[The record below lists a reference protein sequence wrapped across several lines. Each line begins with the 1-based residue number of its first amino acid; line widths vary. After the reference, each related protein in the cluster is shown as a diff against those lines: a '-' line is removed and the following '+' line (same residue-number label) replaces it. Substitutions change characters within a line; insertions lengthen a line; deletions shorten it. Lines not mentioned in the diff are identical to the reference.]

1 MDYKFL
7 ILGVIVCFSCIQL
20 IEVMSFIARISG
32 VKENKRSLAYSLQN
46 AIFMLTRF
54 FTLALMPLLGFLID
68 QGINKHHYLI
78 MVLSSLLGGALLAS
92 VAYMLKES
100 IIYVFSKVINNISN
114 GSGVFK
120 EILFVPIYF
129 FKDKNINEKIKVKYY
144 KDIFLSSAIVFSIYS
159 LSVFMVF
166 YIALFFP
173 DYRTMISQLSGVTNA
188 LATVL
193 LTFFIEPKISRTID
207 NNIDTKSSMDML
219 FSLILGRIFGVFF
232 ISGLIVLIIL
242 LFEIL

>member
-68 QGINKHHYLI
+68 QGINKNYYLI

-92 VAYMLKES
+92 LAYILKEKN
-100 IIYVFSKVINNISN
+100 ICVFSKVINNISN
-114 GSGVFK
+114 GSSVFK
-120 EILFVPIYF
+120 EILSFPIYF
-129 FKDKNINEKIKVKYY
+129 FKDKNPGKKIKVKYY

-207 NNIDTKSSMDML
+207 NNINTKSSVDML
-219 FSLILGRIFGVFF
+219 FSLILGRVFGVGVISSIFILFF
-232 ISGLIVLIIL
+232 LILN
-242 LFEIL
+242 